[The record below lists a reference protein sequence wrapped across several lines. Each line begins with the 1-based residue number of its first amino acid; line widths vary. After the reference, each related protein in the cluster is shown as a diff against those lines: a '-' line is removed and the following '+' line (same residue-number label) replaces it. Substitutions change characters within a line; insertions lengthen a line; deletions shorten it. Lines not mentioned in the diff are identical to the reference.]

1 MVCGEQVVRH
11 FLDLLGSH
19 LVDAVVEMGDVLFP
33 AVMQKTLAEVE
44 GKLFAIVAG
53 NGNLP
58 FQLTFGIAELGNA
71 EGFLHHLIQ
80 FTAHQTETFPDIVRV
95 TAEIDAP
102 DTGIAIT
109 HHRTLHGIYQSVA
122 LSEGEVQTGIHAWT
136 T

>member
-58 FQLTFGIAELGNA
+58 FQLTFGIAELGGA
-71 EGFLHHLIQ
+71 EWF
-80 FTAHQTETFPDIVRV
+80 
-95 TAEIDAP
+95 
-102 DTGIAIT
+102 
-109 HHRTLHGIYQSVA
+109 
-122 LSEGEVQTGIHAWT
+122 
-136 T
+136 